1 MSAKKIMIVDN
12 EEGLCHMMEAVLMDE
27 GHAVRSFTDPLIA
40 VETFRPGTWDLVISD
55 IKMPGIDGLEV
66 LPRIKAGKP
75 FDVFMAELEQA
86 VETRSNELMAAA
98 GFVFPK

>member
-1 MSAKKIMIVDN
+1 MRPYK
-12 EEGLCHMMEAVLMDE
+12 GGTGVLYQELQQDCVPVALNV
-27 GHAVRSFTDPLIA
+27 GVFWPKRGILRKPGQVV
-40 VETFRPGTWDLVISD
+40 VEF
-55 IKMPGIDGLEV
+55 

-75 FDVFMAELEQA
+75 IDVFMAELEQA